1 MTRTRGAAPVVA
13 GMRRTGA
20 VRDLIARSPSMSLP
34 PTPRPAGNVLIVEDD
49 PDVREMLAA
58 LLVTEGFHAVAA
70 EDGLEA
76 LHLLRAVLHRAPQVP
91 CMILL
96 DLMMPRLSGNEF
108 RRAQLGDPTLAAVP
122 VAVMSGAVDLEQR
135 AQALGAVATLSKPID
150 CELLLKVVRRYCA

>member
-1 MTRTRGAAPVVA
+1 
-13 GMRRTGA
+13 
-20 VRDLIARSPSMSLP
+20 MSAP

-49 PDVREMLAA
+49 PDVREMLAT

-76 LHLLRAVLHRAPQVP
+76 LHLLRAVRHRAPQVP
-91 CMILL
+91 CLILL

-108 RRAQLGDPTLAAVP
+108 RRAQLGDPTVAAVP